1 MPSNM
6 AMERPNPR
14 VISHEFYNHIVHA
27 PISRMSKVHELRI
40 PSLRVLR
47 PRDHSIPFSH
57 PLRDDPEVV
66 AVEMHWVYERDQ
78 AAQDDANRGVIAEV
92 EDIPLRVIGV
102 GGIS

>member
-14 VISHEFYNHIVHA
+14 VISQEINNSIAHA
-27 PISRMSKVHELRI
+27 LRKRIPKIDELRI

-47 PRDHSIPFSH
+47 SRDHSIPLSY

-66 AVEMHWVYERDQ
+66 AMEVHWVCEGGQ
-78 AAQDDANRGVIAEV
+78 AAQNETNGCVLTEV
-92 EDIPLRVIGV
+92 EDVPLRVIGI
-102 GGIS
+102 GGIA